1 MSLEYRELKEH
12 RKHGDVGLPVSCY
25 RIQPPY
31 ENFWQLECHWHDEME
46 LFKVERGTVQIQ
58 CGNDYFEA
66 REGDLVFFNSGELHA
81 ARPLDGAEM
90 DYSAIVFSP
99 EMLCGDENDI
109 ARIRYVAP
117 VVDGRLQVRRVASSS
132 SLLQMFDQAVELL
145 QNREVSYELRVRA
158 RLLEIFASLAETG
171 KNRVEE
177 AEKASSKAVK
187 AAIDYI
193 RENYKK
199 QISIEEL
206 AKLCH
211 MSDGHFCRMF
221 KKYTFKT
228 PVQYMNSVRL
238 SAAMD
243 LLTRTDRKV
252 LDIAL
257 DTGFNSLSYFIGVF
271 KQGLGCTPT
280 QFRRH

>member
-1 MSLEYRELKEH
+1 MAEGNTE
-12 RKHGDVGLPVSCY
+12 KHGDVGLPVSCY

-66 REGDLVFFNSGELHA
+66 REGDLVFSTAESFTPPG
-81 ARPLDGAEM
+81 PLDGAEM

-117 VVDGRLQVRRVASSS
+117 VVDGKGSRFARVASSS

-171 KNRVEE
+171 KNRVEGGGE
-177 AEKASSKAVK
+177 GVLQGGQSCHRL
-187 AAIDYI
+187 Y
-193 RENYKK
+193 
-199 QISIEEL
+199 QG
-206 AKLCH
+206 KL
-211 MSDGHFCRMF
+211 
-221 KKYTFKT
+221 
-228 PVQYMNSVRL
+228 
-238 SAAMD
+238 
-243 LLTRTDRKV
+243 
-252 LDIAL
+252 
-257 DTGFNSLSYFIGVF
+257 
-271 KQGLGCTPT
+271 
-280 QFRRH
+280 